1 MAGTKIDNFAVG
13 DVNLTAIMDTLQG
26 LRQGHFQLSLTEVDT
41 AVEPEISS
49 GSIVDI
55 NGSLVYFDA
64 DEEITGSS
72 SDGVVYVKLIYS
84 SGVVTA
90 EFTNTAPVFDSAKN
104 GWYGTSASSG
114 HRYVAKMVKSGTDY
128 TGKTYLD
135 SANVSYIYETQLS
148 NWTGTWN
155 AKASQVATLTFSDD
169 VQAIIACNIH
179 AFANSTDNISISS
192 VVISTNTIQ
201 VTMVN
206 DAALSYTNSAY
217 HVIITAAL

>member
-155 AKASQVATLTFSDD
+155 TGATQTSTLTFTAD
-169 VQAIIACNIH
+169 VQAIIALDITSKTLTSDTVSIDSITISSNTVVIVMT
-179 AFANSTDNISISS
+179 NRYNTNISNSSYS
-192 VVISTNTIQ
+192 VV
-201 VTMVN
+201 V
-206 DAALSYTNSAY
+206 
-217 HVIITAAL
+217 TAAL